1 MASWFRW
8 LGLIVISVLVI
19 ACGGGPSLL
28 AEAAAS
34 LERAGSYKVDY
45 RLTTFL
51 EGTEKPVV
59 GSGLIDFEG
68 LSRWRTRQGPAEI
81 VAEGSTIYVRTGKAF
96 RVEEMVEL
104 PIHPLLYLQ
113 AAVDIKRTGE
123 DEASRAF
130 SFVVDREQYR
140 KSLRQALG
148 RIPIALVVVLDRFDG
163 SGEVTLDAGGRPL
176 SMRLHLRDSSS
187 VRRNTR
193 QELELLFLKPG
204 DCSPQ
209 ASATTLPSQPA
220 GETYDKE

>member
-1 MASWFRW
+1 M
-8 LGLIVISVLVI
+8 
-19 ACGGGPSLL
+19 
-28 AEAAAS
+28 
-34 LERAGSYKVDY
+34 
-45 RLTTFL
+45 
-51 EGTEKPVV
+51 
-59 GSGLIDFEG
+59 
-68 LSRWRTRQGPAEI
+68 
-81 VAEGSTIYVRTGKAF
+81 AEGSTLYVRTGEAF

-104 PIHPLLYLQ
+104 PIHPLPYLQ

-123 DEASRAF
+123 DEAHRSF

-163 SGEVTLDAGGRPL
+163 SGEVTLDAGGRPV

-209 ASATTLPSQPA
+209 ASATTLPSQPV
-220 GETYDKE
+220 GGGL